1 MKIELIL
8 ALALISVFVIDYL
21 IKKKKSK
28 STSEIEKVVNYN
40 FVKNKKLQLI
50 IACGAIVSVIIFIIT
65 DKQFYGKTLL
75 KNDGFSFVDKLVS
88 KRYNINDVF
97 VHTKNVDFNYLKTEN
112 YEYLKNIDGEERVV
126 IVRESPIFKLK
137 SDMNI
142 IMNGIIYDSIGN
154 LAFINNGLING
165 KYIFRDDDG
174 TSTVSYN
181 KGIIN
186 GIITSTDRN
195 NILRERGIIEMGVP
209 NGTYETFDT
218 LGNKTYEANYKKGY
232 LDGLRVDT
240 AQEKIE
246 PYARFISDSTYFK
259 MGMRILKKGYFSNK
273 KLKLLSSYKND
284 TLNGRFKL
292 FINEGDDLE
301 YDYFYEMG
309 QVKEVFKSPTKRYRV
324 GVKKYSIPKHRDKD
338 FLEYYPSAIFIGYA
352 HVALADYYLK

>member
-1 MKIELIL
+1 MKIEIIL
-8 ALALISVFVIDYL
+8 ALALISVFMIDYL

-154 LAFINNGLING
+154 LAFIDNGLING
-165 KYIFRDDDG
+165 KYIIRDDDG
-174 TSTVSYN
+174 TSTGSYN

-195 NILRERGIIEMGVP
+195 NILIARGIIEMGVP

-218 LGNKTYEANYKKGY
+218 LGNKTYEANFKKGY
-232 LDGLRVDT
+232 LDGLRVEKLY
-240 AQEKIE
+240 EKIE
-246 PYARFISDSTYFK
+246 PYGRNIIDSTYFK
-259 MGMRILKKGYFSNK
+259 MGMRIWQKRYFSNK
-273 KLKLLSSYKND
+273 KLEYAKSYKND

-292 FINEGDDLE
+292 FINEGDVLMKDL
-301 YDYFYEMG
+301 YYEMG
-309 QVKEVFKSPTKRYRV
+309 EVKEIFKSPNRIYLV
-324 GVKKYSIPKHRDKD
+324 DDQWEYEVHYSQIEVFLKKYPKAK
-338 FLEYYPSAIFIGYA
+338 FLRELETPP
-352 HVALADYYLK
+352 